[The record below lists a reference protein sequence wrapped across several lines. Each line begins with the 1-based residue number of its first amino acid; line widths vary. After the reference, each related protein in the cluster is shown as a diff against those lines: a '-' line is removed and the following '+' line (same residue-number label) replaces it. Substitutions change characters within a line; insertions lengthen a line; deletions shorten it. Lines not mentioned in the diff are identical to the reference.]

1 MKRITEQDNR
11 PSRIVVVDDDPS
23 GMGRKVIMKVKSFV
37 LFILLGISVNANAE
51 SVNLV
56 LAYENKEQPPYYYGN
71 TTRIPSS
78 PGITVDIVK
87 QLENRIPGLK
97 INFVRYPW
105 KRCLLHLQKGEVD
118 GLFKAT
124 YKLERTKTGRYPMR
138 DGKIDP
144 ERKIAVMSNSLYKLK
159 QSAIGW
165 DGKNFSNVN
174 GYICAPRGYIITS
187 ILKEINIQ
195 VIESDSSMSCLAK
208 VMLKRVAAA
217 ALQTVTGDALFK
229 TYPERF
235 RHLEKVSPPLSTKPQ
250 YLMLSHQFVIKNPEM
265 AERIWNAIAAIR
277 QEDLEEIAL
286 QYVE

>member
-1 MKRITEQDNR
+1 MKGITEPDNR
-11 PSRIVVVDDDPS
+11 PSGIMVVDNDPS
-23 GMGRKVIMKVKSFV
+23 GMGRKVIIKVKSFI

-51 SVNLV
+51 PVNLL

-78 PGITVDIVK
+78 PGIAVDIVK
-87 QLENRIPGLK
+87 QLEKRISGLK

-105 KRCLLHLQKGEVD
+105 KRCLLHLRKGEVD

-124 YKLERTKTGRYPMR
+124 YKLERTKTGRFPML

-159 QSAIGW
+159 QSSIGW
-165 DGKNFSNVN
+165 DGINFNKVD

-187 ILKEINIQ
+187 ILKEKNIQ
-195 VIESDSSMSCLAK
+195 VIESGSSMSCLKK
-208 VMLKRVAAA
+208 VMLKRVAAG
-217 ALQTVTGDALFK
+217 ALQTVTGDALLK
-229 TYPERF
+229 THPERF
-235 RHLEKVSPPLSTKPQ
+235 KHLEKVSPPLSTKPQ
-250 YLMLSHQFVIKNPEM
+250 YLMLSHQFVKKYPEL
-265 AERIWNAIAAIR
+265 AERIWDAIAVIR
-277 QEDLEEIAL
+277 KQDLEEITL